1 MNAVSPV
8 MYGRTVEPADRDT
21 EEGISQRVE
30 CPPPGDP
37 KCFLSAEILGC
48 PVPLFLSEGL
58 SVGCGMRKPNSHEPW
73 RWGRPSLPHFLP
85 LERISFGNGSGFESI
100 LCPP

>member
-48 PVPLFLSEGL
+48 PVPLRGTVSWMWNEKAEFS
-58 SVGCGMRKPNSHEPW
+58 
-73 RWGRPSLPHFLP
+73 
-85 LERISFGNGSGFESI
+85 
-100 LCPP
+100 

>member
-30 CPPPGDP
+30 CPPARGSQMLLVCRD
-37 KCFLSAEILGC
+37 SG
-48 PVPLFLSEGL
+48 VPCSSQRDCQLDVE
-58 SVGCGMRKPNSHEPW
+58 
-73 RWGRPSLPHFLP
+73 
-85 LERISFGNGSGFESI
+85 
-100 LCPP
+100 